1 MVTFHSDLVCVR
13 FIGSKGYC
21 GGREGGEVKDSRDI
35 HAAVQERSMGKK
47 GKGGVPLLGQCW
59 GVEDRV
65 RN

>member
-1 MVTFHSDLVCVR
+1 M
-13 FIGSKGYC
+13 
-21 GGREGGEVKDSRDI
+21 GGEREKDSRDI